1 MSSPTG
7 DGSTNTVL
15 SLLNSALSLFY
26 PQSCGICGADGEV
39 LCANCINKFRVI
51 KESEV
56 CPVCG
61 KWLGRRILCG
71 SCSLS
76 EMWFSRGLFGFEYD
90 GAIREAIH
98 AFKFDGCKAIFR
110 QLGQMVCEKVL
121 ALKSGIDLTVPVPVS
136 ARRLGERGFNQSYV
150 IAEEI
155 SALPGSAIDHSA
167 LVKKDD
173 VRDQRKKNIKDAF
186 RVKRPQNVKGR
197 LILLVDDLF
206 ATGYTASEASRT
218 LIQTG
223 SAEVVLFALA
233 RTP

>member
-1 MSSPTG
+1 
-7 DGSTNTVL
+7 
-15 SLLNSALSLFY
+15 
-26 PQSCGICGADGEV
+26 
-39 LCANCINKFRVI
+39 
-51 KESEV
+51 
-56 CPVCG
+56 
-61 KWLGRRILCG
+61 
-71 SCSLS
+71 
-76 EMWFSRGLFGFEYD
+76 MWFRRGLFGFEYD

-98 AFKFDGCKAIFR
+98 AFKFDGCKSIGR

-121 ALKSGIDLTVPVPVS
+121 ALKSGIDLIVPVSLS

-155 SALPGSAIDHSA
+155 SALLGSAIDYSA

-173 VRDQRKKNIKDAF
+173 VRDQRKKNIKYAF

-197 LILLVDDLF
+197 RILLVDDLF